1 MKTKSKQ
8 TDAPAIMHT
17 IPGIDGRDL
26 HIIKVMPPIL
36 PDMPDCE
43 ERIMVLTGRRRVAD
57 RLTWSA
63 SCRLGESD
71 YSVYCQGLHKGSY
84 GDSKVKASD
93 LLKFMTQYAPRS
105 AVSFKRAF
113 DAWLS

>member
-26 HIIKVMPPIL
+26 HIIKIMPPLL
-36 PDMPDCE
+36 PDTKDSE

-57 RLTWSA
+57 LLHWSA
-63 SCRLGESD
+63 SCRLSGTD
-71 YSVYCQGLHKGSY
+71 YSVCCQGLYKGSY

-93 LLKFMTQYAPRS
+93 LLEFMTQYAPRS